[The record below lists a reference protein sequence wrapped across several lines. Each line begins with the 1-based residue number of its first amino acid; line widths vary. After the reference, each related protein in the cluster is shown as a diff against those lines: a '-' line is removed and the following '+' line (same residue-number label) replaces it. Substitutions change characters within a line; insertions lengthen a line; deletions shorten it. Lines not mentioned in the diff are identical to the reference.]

1 MGLDLSFDDMPRIV
15 DWVRNLEMPEE
26 LQEKWAYPAIT
37 DEMRAKFLG
46 LTLAKL
52 TNIEPTKR
60 VKTATAK
67 AGAPAKAA
75 KVQRAKKA

>member
-46 LTLAKL
+46 LNLAKL
-52 TNIEPTKR
+52 TNIEPVRR
-60 VKTATAK
+60 VQP
-67 AGAPAKAA
+67 APAKQPKAQA
-75 KVQRAKKA
+75 VKRTKKA

>member
-1 MGLDLSFDDMPRIV
+1 MGQDLGFDDMPRIV

-26 LQEKWAYPAIT
+26 LQEKWGYPAIT

-52 TNIEPTKR
+52 AKIDPKKR
-60 VKTATAK
+60 VKGPQPQAAAAK
-67 AGAPAKAA
+67 AH
-75 KVQRAKKA
+75 